1 MAPRSPGWCGTLALV
16 ATGML
21 VASGISIAGSTAINE
36 LSDSGDRSGPAITT
50 AAPSAPPNP
59 GNGKGGDDPSAR
71 WSQTIDQIGPSTVSI
86 QVKSEEGSA
95 EGTGIILDG
104 EGRIVTNN
112 HVVAGARQIAVTLAD
127 GRTFSAKPVGAD
139 PTTDVA
145 VIALEQAPKDL
156 KPAVFSDSDQL
167 KVGQDVMAVGTP
179 LGLANTATTGIIS
192 ALNRPVTT
200 MGEKADGSDATFISA
215 VQTDASINPGNSGG
229 PLVNANGEVIGI
241 NSSIASNA
249 TDERS
254 AGSIG
259 LGFAIPSNTVTMIA
273 EQIIAGQDVKHALLG
288 ATAQDSATGGADATY
303 RGAEVK
309 DITGGGAAQKAGIRR
324 GDVIIAVD
332 QIPVGSASGLTAIVR
347 GLQPGSEHTIT
358 LIRGD
363 EKKDVRVTLGSM

>member
-104 EGRIVTNN
+104 EGRIVTND

-288 ATAQDSATGGADATY
+288 VTAQDSATGGADATY

-309 DITGGGAAQKAGIRR
+309 DITGSGAAQKAGIRR